1 MNKNKLQKKENNK
14 NINNKKYKLNSFK
27 FVNLFIFKGRNN
39 RFK

>member
-27 FVNLFIFKGRNN
+27 FVNPFITKGRNN
-39 RFK
+39 RCK